1 MTQQGMTQQGM
12 NQQDIAAIL
21 RARLAEVQ
29 ADIARLEAA
38 TTQQLSP
45 NFSEQ
50 ASDLE
55 ALATNE
61 SREVQQIHEAE
72 QIMAALAR
80 IETGDYGVCAVCG
93 ADIPQARLLAQPT
106 ATRCIKCAA

>member
-1 MTQQGMTQQGM
+1 MKHAE
-12 NQQDIAAIL
+12 IAAIL
-21 RARLAEVQ
+21 RGRLADVQ
-29 ADIARLEAA
+29 ADIARLEEA
-38 TTQQLSP
+38 TTQPLSP
-45 NFSEQ
+45 HFSEQ

-80 IETGDYGVCAVCG
+80 IEAGDYGVCANCG
-93 ADIPQARLLAQPT
+93 ADIAPARLLAQPT
-106 ATRCIKCAA
+106 ATHCIKCAA

>member
-1 MTQQGMTQQGM
+1 MKHQEL
-12 NQQDIAAIL
+12 AAIL
-21 RARLAEVQ
+21 RGRLAEVQ
-29 ADIARLEAA
+29 ADIARLEEA
-38 TTQQLSP
+38 TTQPLSP

-80 IETGDYGVCAVCG
+80 IEHGDYGVCANCG
-93 ADIPQARLLAQPT
+93 ADIAPARLLAQPT